1 MKEMLEAR
9 KRGDS
14 AFRDTEFK
22 AALDFY
28 TQVKKKSISF
38 HYLISKKT

>member
-28 TQVKKKSISF
+28 TQVK
-38 HYLISKKT
+38 

>member
-28 TQVKKKSISF
+28 TQVKKKKMYFI
-38 HYLISKKT
+38 T